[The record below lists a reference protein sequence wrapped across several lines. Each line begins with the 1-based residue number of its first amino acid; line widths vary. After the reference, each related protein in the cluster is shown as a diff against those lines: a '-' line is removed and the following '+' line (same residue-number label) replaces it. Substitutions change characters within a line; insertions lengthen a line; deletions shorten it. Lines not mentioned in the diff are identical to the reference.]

1 MKRFPSASM
10 PVFHD
15 TSVPETHTQR
25 PWVPTLAVLLLSLA
39 VTLVA
44 WHNAWQNQQLRDQA
58 RLNRFVGRTEQ
69 SLRNRLGRYEDIARG
84 AQGFFVGGQSPLAV
98 EQNEVADRFAD
109 HALRETKGR
118 LLIQCGNRQPRIQ
131 SLRAGGQLGVF
142 RR

>member
-1 MKRFPSASM
+1 M
-10 PVFHD
+10 
-15 TSVPETHTQR
+15 
-25 PWVPTLAVLLLSLA
+25 PTLAVLLLSLA

-98 EQNEVADRFAD
+98 EQWRTYVAGLD
-109 HALRETKGR
+109 LPGR
-118 LLIQCGNRQPRIQ
+118 HPGLTSLAFIAPVPLSGPSSLAATTGPSRIPCPCMPPA
-131 SLRAGGQLGVF
+131 STGTT
-142 RR
+142 